1 QIPFRVRLPL
11 FARLSALHTI
21 QNSHNKTPRN
31 ALLNDLLEIAMDQV
45 MFKLDEETLEAL
57 GHLEAQYYEE
67 LSQYDSGELSDD

>member
-1 QIPFRVRLPL
+1 M
-11 FARLSALHTI
+11 
-21 QNSHNKTPRN
+21 
-31 ALLNDLLEIAMDQV
+31 NDLLEIAMDQV